1 MRAINQN
8 KHRSFKNLALM
19 VILIGATMLSGCLD
33 FTGKYARK
41 REEMLKRRDDLKNE
55 VARSISKFDMR
66 DQLQAEINKLDAQL
80 ATLRDAQIKMQESR
94 NE

>member
-1 MRAINQN
+1 MRTGNQS
-8 KHRSFKNLALM
+8 KHRRFKTHSLM
-19 VILIGATMLSGCLD
+19 LILIGATMLSGCLD
-33 FTGKYARK
+33 FTGKYAQK

-66 DQLQAEINKLDAQL
+66 DRLQAEINKLNAQL
-80 ATLRDAQIKMQESR
+80 ETLRAAQIKMKERR